1 MSFNPKVSLVIV
13 SRDRPEGL
21 KRLISALRFQSYRN
35 FEVIVVSNYSDHDF
49 LRLFVG
55 AENIHHV
62 HFDQPN
68 ISAARNRGIAASAG
82 EIVAFCDDDAVP
94 EPLWLERLISPF
106 YDNEVGSTG
115 GFVRGRNGIGY
126 QWKSIKC
133 DRFGDDYPF
142 TLASENE
149 PQTFGYDGTTFIKV
163 QGTNCAFRK
172 QALVQIDGFD
182 EAFQFFLDETDVSF
196 ELAKLGWKTTI
207 VPLAEVQHGFEES
220 AHRTRARVPR
230 SLEKLGIS
238 KAHFIRK
245 NGAENG
251 SASLNKFR
259 QEQRARLLRLMVDG
273 HLQPQDVGRLMSSLE
288 KGIGAVPAAARRN
301 LNKIENTSKAFV
313 NFGQQPPNSE
323 AIALAGTTIMFSE
336 LSQAAKRLQ
345 KQGSIVTVFRFSY
358 TGLFHKRFYDS
369 RGFWVQKGGLFGKS
383 DNKSGAIRLQ
393 TLKKRVKLEM
403 DTLNTQRPF
412 SKLIILHIFQKFGLF
427 SPEW

>member
-1 MSFNPKVSLVIV
+1 MTFTPQVSLVIV

-35 FEVIVVSNYSDHDF
+35 FEVVVVSNYSDRDF
-49 LRLFVG
+49 LKPFVG
-55 AENIHHV
+55 AENINHL
-62 HFDQPN
+62 HFDQAN
-68 ISAARNRGIAASAG
+68 ISAARNQGIAASAG

-94 EPLWLERLISPF
+94 EPFWLERLVAPF
-106 YDNEVGSTG
+106 SDTEVGSTG
-115 GFVRGRNGIGY
+115 GFVRGRNGISY
-126 QWKSIKC
+126 QWESIKC

-142 TLASENE
+142 ALASEAE
-149 PQTFGYDGTTFIKV
+149 PQTFGYDGARFVKV

-172 QALVQIDGFD
+172 KPLIQIGGFD

-220 AHRTRARVPR
+220 ANRTQARVPR

-245 NGAENG
+245 NGAKNG

-259 QEQRARLLRLMVDG
+259 QEQRSRLLRLMVDG
-273 HLQPQDVGRLMSSLE
+273 HLQPHDVDRLMGSLE
-288 KGIGAVPAAARRN
+288 RGIGAAPAAARRN
-301 LNKIENTSKAFV
+301 LSKIESTSKAFV
-313 NFGQQPPNSE
+313 NFGQQPPGSE
-323 AIALAGTTIMFSE
+323 MVALAGTTIMFSE

-345 KQGSIVTVFRFSY
+345 KEGSIVTVFRFSY
-358 TGLFHKRFYDS
+358 TGLFHKRFYDA

-383 DNKSGAIRLQ
+383 DSKNGAIRLQ
-393 TLKKRVKLEM
+393 TLKKRVKMEM

-412 SKLIILHIFQKFGLF
+412 KKLIILRVFQKFGLF